1 MHLAIV
7 GNSAAALSAL
17 DSFRERDQTSSV
29 TLVCDEAGP
38 AYSRVL
44 LPYYLRRKL
53 TYDALF
59 IRQMDYYARQHAG
72 TVFGARVER
81 VDAATRKLELADGR
95 SLGFDQLLLATGSSP
110 ARPPIPGLDGAGVYS
125 LWTVDDAA
133 RLDPLFRVG
142 ARVLVLGSGFVA
154 LQAAWAAR
162 ERGLAVTVVE
172 LDGQILPRVLDAQA
186 ARILHERILAHGVDV
201 HTGTRTDG
209 LETDRRGQVHVSAR
223 GLSPFSVDAVI
234 VATGARPNDG
244 LLPECLE
251 PGEPGIPVAATME
264 TLVDGV
270 FAAGDVTRGPTA
282 AGGPREIHALWP
294 TAVEQG
300 KVAGANLAG
309 AGLVYGGSLSMN
321 VTEMFGLT
329 VASLGR
335 FVEDEADDV
344 SEWRDLAGIDYLKV
358 VSRAG
363 VPVGAISLGEP
374 EGAALLGRLRPFV
387 RQKRAVNDMLAFL
400 EGRDLDQRLVG
411 VAATKEESSC
421 ASLL

>member
-17 DSFRERDQTSSV
+17 ESFRERDQTSPV

-44 LPYYLRRKL
+44 LPYYLRRKVS
-53 TYDALF
+53 YDGLF
-59 IRQMDYYARQHAG
+59 IRQMDDYARQRAA
-72 TVFGARVER
+72 TVFGVRVER
-81 VDAATRKLELADGR
+81 VDAEARRLELADGR
-95 SLGFDQLLLATGSSP
+95 RLGFDQLLLATGSSP
-110 ARPPIPGLDGAGVYS
+110 ERPSIPGLAGPGVHH
-125 LWTVDDAA
+125 LWNLDDAA
-133 RLDPLFRVG
+133 RLDPLFREG
-142 ARVLVLGSGFVA
+142 ARVMVLGSGFVA

-162 ERGLAVTVVE
+162 QRGLQVTVLE
-172 LDGQILPRVLDAQA
+172 LLDQILPRVLDGPA
-186 ARILHERILAHGVDV
+186 ARIIHEQIVAHGVGL

-209 LETDRRGQVHVSAR
+209 LETDRRGEVHVAAG

-251 PGEPGIPVAATME
+251 RGEPGIPVAATME

-300 KVAGANLAG
+300 RVAGANLAG
-309 AGLVYGGSLSMN
+309 AGLTYSGSLSMN

-335 FVEDEADDV
+335 FVETELDDV
-344 SEWRDLAGIDYLKV
+344 FESRDLAGIRYLKL

-387 RQKRAVNDMLAFL
+387 RQKRPLPDLPAFL
-400 EGRDLDQRLVG
+400 EGRDLERRLARLG
-411 VAATKEESSC
+411 PPKEKTTC
-421 ASLL
+421 AS

>member
-17 DSFRERDQTSSV
+17 ESFRERDQTSSV

-53 TYDALF
+53 TRDALF
-59 IRQMDYYARQHAG
+59 IREMADYGRLRAA
-72 TVFGARVER
+72 TEFGARVER
-81 VDAATRKLELADGR
+81 VDAATRRLELADGR
-95 SLGFDQLLLATGSSP
+95 SLGFDQLLLATGSRP
-110 ARPPIPGLDGAGVYS
+110 ARPPIPGLDGPGVHS
-125 LWTVDDAA
+125 LWTLDDAA

-142 ARVLVLGSGFVA
+142 ARALVLGSGFVA
-154 LQAAWAAR
+154 LQAAWAAC

-172 LDGQILPRVLDAQA
+172 LLEQILPRVLDAQA

-209 LETDRRGQVHVSAR
+209 LETDRRGKVHVSAG
-223 GLSPFSVDAVI
+223 GLSPFAVDAVI

-251 PGEPGIPVAATME
+251 PGQPGIPVADTMAT
-264 TLVDGV
+264 TVDGV

-309 AGLVYGGSLSMN
+309 AGLTYGGSLSMN

-335 FVEDEADDV
+335 FVEDGADDV
-344 SEWRDLAGIDYLKV
+344 SEWRDLAGIDYLKI

-363 VPVGAISLGEP
+363 VPVGAIALGEP

-387 RQKRAVNDMLAFL
+387 RQKRAVDDMLAFL

-411 VAATKEESSC
+411 RRAPKEKTPC
-421 ASLL
+421 AS

>member
-1 MHLAIV
+1 
-7 GNSAAALSAL
+7 
-17 DSFRERDQTSSV
+17 
-29 TLVCDEAGP
+29 
-38 AYSRVL
+38 
-44 LPYYLRRKL
+44 
-53 TYDALF
+53 
-59 IRQMDYYARQHAG
+59 
-72 TVFGARVER
+72 
-81 VDAATRKLELADGR
+81 
-95 SLGFDQLLLATGSSP
+95 
-110 ARPPIPGLDGAGVYS
+110 
-125 LWTVDDAA
+125 
-133 RLDPLFRVG
+133 
-142 ARVLVLGSGFVA
+142 
-154 LQAAWAAR
+154 
-162 ERGLAVTVVE
+162 
-172 LDGQILPRVLDAQA
+172 
-186 ARILHERILAHGVDV
+186 
-201 HTGTRTDG
+201 
-209 LETDRRGQVHVSAR
+209 VHVSAG

-411 VAATKEESSC
+411 VAATKEKSSC